1 MNAHFKGKYEREK
14 QMIEERE
21 RYVQRMSNH
30 MDEQGSG
37 DLVEEEVGR
46 EVQGDK
52 CDSNKTER
60 KKKEKSL
67 KEKMKKDINQA
78 QLARETICGLNFTGI
93 GHFSHLK

>member
-14 QMIEERE
+14 KMIEERE

-52 CDSNKTER
+52 CAER

-78 QLARETICGLNFTGI
+78 QLARETICGLNFTGRP
-93 GHFSHLK
+93 F